1 MGEFDALIGINLL
14 REGLDI
20 PEVSLVAILD
30 ADKEGFLRSTTSLI
44 QTSGRA
50 ARNIDGKVIFY
61 ADTVT
66 QSMQK
71 AIDEMSRRRTI
82 QTEYNSKYQIVPE
95 SIKKS
100 VHETLVKQ
108 DKNIVST
115 EVENEEDEYVLRKDA
130 PRLIKNLEK
139 EMHIA
144 AKNLEF
150 EKAALLRDRVK
161 KLREKDLSIIS

>member
-1 MGEFDALIGINLL
+1 
-14 REGLDI
+14 
-20 PEVSLVAILD
+20 
-30 ADKEGFLRSTTSLI
+30 
-44 QTSGRA
+44 
-50 ARNIDGKVIFY
+50 
-61 ADTVT
+61 
-66 QSMQK
+66 
-71 AIDEMSRRRTI
+71 MSRRRTI
-82 QTEYNSKYQIVPE
+82 QTEYNSKYQIIPE

-100 VHETLVKQ
+100 VHKTLVKQ

-139 EMHIA
+139 KMHIA